1 MTARS
6 TRTVASMATLAVTVV
21 ALCVVAPASAATVC
35 TWAGT
40 PTAPSGTFTIKPGL
54 TQTPA
59 AEPLKF
65 FATGP
70 LDGDEPCS
78 GTMVFDGFV
87 GTGSTCVLA
96 MFEGKVKGLSGVR
109 RFQGAGNLLAPSLL
123 FDKAGNVV
131 GSEHPQLVTGVGSG
145 SELSDC
151 RTPEGFTDGSF
162 SSVVQLF

>member
-6 TRTVASMATLAVTVV
+6 TRTAAAMATLAVTVV
-21 ALCVVAPASAATVC
+21 ALWVMAPASAATVC

-40 PTAPSGTFTIKPGL
+40 PTAPSGIFTIKPGV
-54 TQTPA
+54 THTPA

-65 FATGP
+65 YATGP
-70 LDGDEPCS
+70 LEGGGICT

-87 GTGSTCVLA
+87 GAGSTCA
-96 MFEGKVKGLSGVR
+96 FSTFEGKVKGLSGVR
-109 RFQGAGNLLAPSLL
+109 RFKGAGGLYAPSAL

-131 GSEHPQLVTGVGSG
+131 GSELPQIATGVGSG

>member
-6 TRTVASMATLAVTVV
+6 TRTVAWIATLACTLV
-21 ALCVVAPASAATVC
+21 ALWVMAPANAAAVC

-40 PTAPSGTFTIKPGL
+40 PAAPSGTFTIKPGV
-54 TQTPA
+54 TNTPA
-59 AEPLKF
+59 AQPLKF

-70 LDGDEPCS
+70 LDGDDPCS

-87 GTGSTCVLA
+87 GAGSTCA
-96 MFEGKVKGLSGVR
+96 FSTFEGKVKGLSGVR
-109 RFQGAGNLLAPSLL
+109 SFKGAGGLYAPSVL

-131 GSEHPQLVTGVGSG
+131 GSEHPQIATGVGSG

-151 RTPEGFTDGSF
+151 STAEGFTNGSF
-162 SSVVQLF
+162 SSVIQLF

>member
-1 MTARS
+1 MKARS
-6 TRTVASMATLAVTVV
+6 TRTVAWISTLACTVV
-21 ALCVVAPASAATVC
+21 ALWIMAPASAATVC

-54 TQTPA
+54 TNTPA

-65 FATGP
+65 HATGP
-70 LDGDEPCS
+70 LTGAGVCA
-78 GTMVFDGFV
+78 GTMNFDGVV
-87 GTGSTCVLA
+87 GAGSTCA
-96 MFEGKVKGLSGVR
+96 FATFEGRVKGLSGVK
-109 RFQGAGNLLAPSLL
+109 RFSGAGNLLAPSQL

-131 GSEHPQLVTGVGSG
+131 GTEHAQLATGVGSG

-151 RTPEGFTDGSF
+151 GTPQGFTDGSF